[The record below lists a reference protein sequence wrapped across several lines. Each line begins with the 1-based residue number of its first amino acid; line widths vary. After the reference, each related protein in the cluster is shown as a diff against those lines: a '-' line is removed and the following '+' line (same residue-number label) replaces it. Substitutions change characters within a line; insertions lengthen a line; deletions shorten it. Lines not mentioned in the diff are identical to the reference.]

1 MTNIGSVGYTTT
13 PRKTVKPVAYN
24 GISSTGFKGVRVFQS
39 DTVVNQTVVV
49 NQDNSCCS
57 GKKSGGSFWS
67 KLGGALVGIV
77 GSLGLGAMIAGLFK
91 KDKTDETQQ
100 NDKQNDTQQT
110 QPQPETAASRTLF
123 GGQLEEV
130 VVTGDASKAKNGVKP
145 FKSNLPEDLNE
156 AANELKQMYGGII
169 SDIKLEKQS
178 DGTYKATVLIP
189 DTLKH
194 NGATSSTELYNIKS
208 SDDLDT
214 AIMKAMDNLRA
225 VKDNPFASKPETEEA
240 AK

>member
-1 MTNIGSVGYTTT
+1 MANIGGVGYTTT
-13 PRKTVKPVAYN
+13 PRKMVKPVAYN
-24 GISSTGFKGVRVFQS
+24 GIRSTGFKGVRVFQS

-49 NQDNSCCS
+49 NQDNGCCS
-57 GKKSGGSFWS
+57 GKKSGSFWS
-67 KLGGALVGIV
+67 KFAGAMVGIAGAV
-77 GSLGLGAMIAGLFK
+77 GLGAMIAGLFK

-100 NDKQNDTQQT
+100 TEQQNDTQQT
-110 QPQPETAASRTLF
+110 QPQPETTPSRTLF

-145 FKSNLPEDLNE
+145 FKSNLPEDVNE

-225 VKDNPFASKPETEEA
+225 VKDNPFASKPETDEA